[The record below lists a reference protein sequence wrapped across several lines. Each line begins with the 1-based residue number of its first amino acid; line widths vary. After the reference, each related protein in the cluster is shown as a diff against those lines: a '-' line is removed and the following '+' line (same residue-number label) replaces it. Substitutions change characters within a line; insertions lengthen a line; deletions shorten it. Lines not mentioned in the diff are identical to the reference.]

1 MAQTIDESR
10 ARLIADLQARAE
22 EQAELNRIAIALTS
36 EFDLQRL
43 LQMMT
48 DAARKVT
55 SGQFAA
61 FFLIPEMTTAGE
73 DGSQPANKV
82 IFNLAAIS
90 GATPAIEKHFL
101 RLGPVE
107 GIGILEPIFWGGDSI
122 VVDDV
127 LADARYVGVPRGHI
141 PVRSFLGVQLRTRAG
156 AILGAFL
163 IGDTHPSRFNARHV
177 ELIEALG
184 AQAAVA
190 IHNAHLIAR
199 ERRAMEEHAA
209 ELERQVRERTAELER
224 RNQDLSQFATDLQAL
239 HHELTEAQKR
249 EMLSDERNRIAQE
262 LHDRVQQTLF
272 TIGLK
277 ADWILERL
285 PQQSE
290 LVLPLR
296 SIKQIASLG
305 TAQVRDAIFALSSDQ
320 FQEGGL
326 VTMLYTLISNL
337 RESSSLEVDLVVD
350 EWAAA
355 LPLHIEKAL
364 FTLAQEAL
372 SNARRHSRAGI
383 VIVTLKVSSG
393 QAMLVV
399 QDNGVGLS
407 SHILQNYHNNTM
419 HLGLKGMQHR
429 IEELG
434 GQFMLVNGEEG
445 GLIVKAL
452 VPL

>member
-1 MAQTIDESR
+1 MAQIIDESR
-10 ARLIADLQARAE
+10 AQLIADLQARAE

-61 FFLIPEMTTAGE
+61 FFLLPEMTATGE
-73 DGSQPANKV
+73 DRIDPANKV

-101 RLGPVE
+101 RMGPVE

-127 LADARYVGVPRGHI
+127 LIDSRYVGVPRGHI

-156 AILGAFL
+156 TIMGAFL
-163 IGDTHPSRFNARHV
+163 IGDTQPSRFNMRHV
-177 ELIEALG
+177 ELIEALS

-190 IHNAHLIAR
+190 IHNAHLVAR
-199 ERRAMEEHAA
+199 ERSAMEEHAA

-224 RNQDLSQFATDLQAL
+224 RNQELNQFATDLQTL

-249 EMLSDERNRIAQE
+249 QMLGDERNRIAQE

-272 TIGLK
+272 TISLK
-277 ADWILERL
+277 ADWIMGQL
-285 PQQSE
+285 PQHTGLLQ
-290 LVLPLR
+290 PLR
-296 SIKQIASLG
+296 SIKQLSSLG
-305 TAQVRDAIFALSSDQ
+305 TAQVRDAIFALTSDE

-337 RESSSLEVDLVVD
+337 RESSSMEADLVVD
-350 EWAAA
+350 EWAVA
-355 LPLHIEKAL
+355 LPPHIEKTL

-372 SNARRHSRAGI
+372 SNTRRHAQATI
-383 VIVTLKVSSG
+383 VIVTVQVSSE

-399 QDNGVGLS
+399 QDNGIGLS
-407 SHILQNYHNNTM
+407 PQTLQSYRNNTM
-419 HLGLKGMQHR
+419 HLGLKGMHHR
-429 IEELG
+429 IEEMG
-434 GQFMLVNGEEG
+434 GQFMLANGEEG
-445 GLIVKAL
+445 GLIVKAVIL
-452 VPL
+452 L